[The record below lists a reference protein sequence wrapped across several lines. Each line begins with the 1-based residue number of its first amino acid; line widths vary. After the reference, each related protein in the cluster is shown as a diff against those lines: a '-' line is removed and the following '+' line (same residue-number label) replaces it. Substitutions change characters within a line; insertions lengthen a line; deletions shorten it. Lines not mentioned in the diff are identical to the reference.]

1 MPPVRGTP
9 EGVVRAS
16 AFRLG
21 FKKPSPFSFYLRAPA
36 IAGARALF
44 APARVA
50 GHLSGMADVTVT
62 RRLLFNA
69 AHRVHNPALSDEEN
83 ARLFGRCNNPNWHGH
98 NYTLDVSV
106 TGEVDERTGYVID
119 LGVLK
124 RIVEREVIDKVDHK
138 NFNLEVDF
146 MRGVIPT
153 TENIVVAIWRVLEP
167 AIAPARLTR
176 LVLWETP
183 NNYVEYDGK

>member
-1 MPPVRGTP
+1 MPV
-9 EGVVRAS
+9 
-16 AFRLG
+16 
-21 FKKPSPFSFYLRAPA
+21 
-36 IAGARALF
+36 
-44 APARVA
+44 
-50 GHLSGMADVTVT
+50 VTVT
-62 RRLLFNA
+62 RRLHFNA

-83 ARLFGRCNNPNWHGH
+83 TRLFGKCNNPNWHGH

-106 TGEVDERTGYVID
+106 SGEIDEKTGYVID

-124 RIVEREVIDKVDHK
+124 QIVEREVVNKADHK

-153 TENIVVAIWRVLEP
+153 TENIIVAMWRVLAP
-167 AIAPARLTR
+167 AIAPAKLTR
-176 LVLWETP
+176 LVLWETA